1 MRLLAVSVLA
11 GAVALTGCVTDPTT
25 GQTSINKTAVGA
37 VIGAAAGYGVSKGN
51 ANTSA
56 QNNRAAAIGAIV
68 GGGAGYILDQREKRL
83 KEQLQGSGVEVD
95 RNQDGSINL
104 VMPGNITFQTNSAQ
118 ISPSFYATL
127 DKVSQT
133 LNDGKVAVVVSGY
146 TDSTGNDN
154 INIPLSQNRA
164 NAVSQYLI
172 RKGVPSMRINS
183 QGYGSSNPVADNS
196 TPAGREQNRRV
207 ELNIYAVS

>member
-37 VIGAAAGYGVSKGN
+37 ALGAAAGYGISKGN

-56 QNNRAAAIGAIV
+56 QNNRAIAIGAIV
-68 GGGAGYILDQREKRL
+68 GGGAGLLLDQREKKL
-83 KEQLQGSGVEVD
+83 KEQLQGTGVTVD
-95 RNQDGSINL
+95 RNDDGSINL
-104 VMPGNITFQTNSAQ
+104 VMPGNITFPTNSYQ
-118 ISPSFYATL
+118 INSSFYSTL
-127 DKVSQT
+127 DKVATT

-146 TDSTGNDN
+146 TDNTGNDN

-164 NAVSQYLI
+164 NSVAQYLKN
-172 RKGVPSMRINS
+172 KGVPSTRINS
-183 QGYGSSNPVADNS
+183 QGYGSSNPIADNG
-196 TPAGREQNRRV
+196 TAAGREQNRRV
-207 ELNIYAVS
+207 ELSIYAVS